1 MNKFY
6 VKYAYNNNVNA
17 LKVLIVNKKRKLYK
31 LCHAKNLR
39 VLLIRLDY

>member
-6 VKYAYNNNVNA
+6 VKYVNNNNVNA

-39 VLLIRLDY
+39 ALPIR